1 MNLIALYLRDF
12 NRKYLR
18 TPADRRLT
26 RQTVTDFL
34 ATLGAILLLA
44 FVLYALEP

>member
-12 NRKYLR
+12 NREYLS

-26 RQTVTDFL
+26 RRTVADFL
-34 ATLGAILLLA
+34 ATLAIILLLGL
-44 FVLYALEP
+44 VLYAWQP